1 MVRDFRF
8 VSLGVM
14 LSLVVLAGIFF
25 APASSAQTASEVQP
39 PGPQAPA
46 TTGQGAGGSA
56 GGTEVK
62 SSSQG
67 PYSGNFW
74 TRSTLTGDW
83 GGLRNGLAAKGVTF
97 DMSLTQA
104 YQGVVEGG
112 IKETWRYG
120 GRGNLTINVDTQKL
134 GLWPGGFL
142 MVEVEGNFAKS
153 VNDKTGAIMPVNSNQ
168 VYPRMA
174 FPGINDGDNL
184 NVPAV
189 MFTQFFSPYAAV
201 FFGKI
206 DITSADANAFAH
218 GKGDTQ
224 FLNLA
229 LNFIPVPLL
238 AAPYTPLGAGL
249 MILPTKDPNAA
260 IVNFMVLQTTA
271 KASTSGFEDLHSN
284 DLTFGGEA
292 RVRTDFF
299 GLTGHQLIGSMYSNK
314 TFSSLDQNLRLIIQ
328 GQIERKE
335 GTWCIYYNFDQYL
348 YEIEKGSDRGI
359 GIFGRFGVSDGNPTF
374 MHFFYS
380 LGVGGKGVIPGRP
393 LDQFGIGAYYVD
405 IRRPKLTG
413 LFGTREFFRD
423 EYGLEA
429 YYNIAIT
436 PWMKL
441 TPDIQVIRPGM
452 KTFFDTSGLI
462 LRRKNI
468 ETATVLG
475 IRLQLVF

>member
-1 MVRDFRF
+1 MVGNFRF
-8 VSLGVM
+8 VSLIM
-14 LSLVVLAGIFF
+14 LSLIVLPGKFF
-25 APASSAQTASEVQP
+25 ALPSSAQTTSQEQT
-39 PGPQAPA
+39 PGAQSP
-46 TTGQGAGGSA
+46 TSTGQSPQGSA
-56 GGTEVK
+56 SSTESK
-62 SSSQG
+62 PASQG

-83 GGLRNGLAAKGVTF
+83 GCLRNSLAAKGITF
-97 DMSLTQA
+97 DMSLTQV

-168 VYPRMA
+168 VYPMMA
-174 FPGINDGDNL
+174 SPGSNDGDNL
-184 NVPAV
+184 NVPAI
-189 MFTQFFSPYAAV
+189 MFTQFFSPYAGV

-249 MILPTKDPNAA
+249 IILPTKDPNAA
-260 IVNFMVLQTTA
+260 IVNLMVLQTTA

-413 LFGTREFFRD
+413 LFATREFFRD

-452 KTFFDTSGLI
+452 KTFTDTSGLI
-462 LRRKNI
+462 SRRKHI
-468 ETATVLG
+468 DTATVLG

>member
-1 MVRDFRF
+1 MVGHFRF
-8 VSLGVM
+8 ISLMM
-14 LSLVVLAGIFF
+14 LSLIVLPGKFF
-25 APASSAQTASEVQP
+25 ALPASAQTTSQEQT
-39 PGPQAPA
+39 PGTQAPA
-46 TTGQGAGGSA
+46 TTEQGAGESA
-56 GGTEVK
+56 GSTEVK

-83 GGLRNGLAAKGVTF
+83 GGLRNDLAAKGITF
-97 DMSLTQA
+97 DMSLTQV
-104 YQGVVEGG
+104 YQGVVNGG

-120 GRGNLTINVDTQKL
+120 DRGNLTINVDTQKL

-142 MVEVEGNFAKS
+142 MVEVEGNFAQC
-153 VNDKTGAIMPVNSNQ
+153 VNNKTGTIMPVNSNQ
-168 VYPRMA
+168 VYPMMA
-174 FPGINDGDNL
+174 SPGSNDGDNL

-189 MFTQFFSPYAAV
+189 MFAQFFSPYTAV

-249 MILPTKDPNAA
+249 IILPTKDPNAA
-260 IVNFMVLQTTA
+260 IVNFSVLQTTA
-271 KASTSGFEDLHSN
+271 KASTSGFGDLHSN
-284 DLTFGGEA
+284 DLTIAGEA

-328 GQIERKE
+328 GQIEKKE

-405 IRRPKLTG
+405 IRKPKLTG
-413 LFGTREFFRD
+413 LFVTREFFRD

-429 YYNIAIT
+429 YYNIAIM

-452 KTFFDTSGLI
+452 KKSTDTSGLI
-462 LRRKNI
+462 PRRRNI

-475 IRLQLVF
+475 VRLQLVF

>member
-1 MVRDFRF
+1 MVRNFRF
-8 VSLGVM
+8 ATLGRI
-14 LSLVVLAGIFF
+14 LSLVVLAGMFLS
-25 APASSAQTASEVQP
+25 PASSAQTTSQEQT
-39 PGPQAPA
+39 PGAQAPA
-46 TTGQGAGGSA
+46 STGQSSQGSVSS
-56 GGTEVK
+56 TESK
-62 SSSQG
+62 PASQG

-74 TRSTLTGDW
+74 TRSTLSGDW
-83 GGLRNGLAAKGVTF
+83 GGLRNGLAAKGITF

-174 FPGINDGDNL
+174 FPGVNDGDNL

-260 IVNFMVLQTTA
+260 IVNFSVLQTTA
-271 KASTSGFEDLHSN
+271 KASTSGFGDLHSN
-284 DLTFGGEA
+284 DLTFAGEA

-314 TFSSLDQNLRLIIQ
+314 TFASLDQNLRLIIQ

-335 GTWCIYYNFDQYL
+335 GTWSVYYNFDQYL

-359 GIFGRFGVSDGNPTF
+359 GIFGRFGVSDGNPNL

-393 LDQFGIGAYYVD
+393 LDQFGIGAYYIDVSQ
-405 IRRPKLTG
+405 PKFTGSVLTRTF
-413 LFGTREFFRD
+413 LRD
-423 EYGLEA
+423 EYGFEA

-441 TPDIQVIRPGM
+441 TPDIQVSRPGA
-452 KTFFDTSGLI
+452 KTFIDTSGLI
-462 LRRKNI
+462 PRRKDI
-468 ETATVLG
+468 DTATVLG

>member
-1 MVRDFRF
+1 MVGNFRF
-8 VSLGVM
+8 VSLIM
-14 LSLVVLAGIFF
+14 LSLIVLPGKFF
-25 APASSAQTASEVQP
+25 ALPSSAQTTSQEQT
-39 PGPQAPA
+39 PGAQSP
-46 TTGQGAGGSA
+46 TSTGQSPQGSA
-56 GGTEVK
+56 
-62 SSSQG
+62 SSNESKPASQG

-74 TRSTLTGDW
+74 TRSTLSGDW
-83 GGLRNGLAAKGVTF
+83 GGLRNDLAAKGITF
-97 DMSLTQA
+97 DMSLTQV

-142 MVEVEGNFAKS
+142 MVEVEGNFAQS

-174 FPGINDGDNL
+174 FPGVNDGDNL
-184 NVPAV
+184 NVPAI
-189 MFTQFFSPYAAV
+189 MFTQFFSPYTAV

-260 IVNFMVLQTTA
+260 IINLMVMQTTA
-271 KASTSGFEDLHSN
+271 KASTSGFGDLHSN
-284 DLTFGGEA
+284 DLTFAGEA

-314 TFSSLDQNLRLIIQ
+314 SFSSLNQDLRLIIQ
-328 GQIERKE
+328 GQIEKKE

-374 MHFFYS
+374 IHFFYS

-393 LDQFGIGAYYVD
+393 LDQFGIGAYYAD

-413 LFGTREFFRD
+413 PFGARKFLRD

-452 KTFFDTSGLI
+452 KTFIDTSGLI
-462 LRRKNI
+462 PLRKHI
-468 ETATVLG
+468 DTATVLG
-475 IRLQLVF
+475 VRLQLVF

>member
-1 MVRDFRF
+1 MVRTFRF
-8 VSLGVM
+8 VSLMM
-14 LSLVVLAGIFF
+14 LLLIVLPGKFF
-25 APASSAQTASEVQP
+25 ALPSSAQTTSQEQTPRAQSP
-39 PGPQAPA
+39 ANIGQAA
-46 TTGQGAGGSA
+46 GESGGS
-56 GGTEVK
+56 TEPNLP
-62 SSSQG
+62 SRG

-83 GGLRNGLAAKGVTF
+83 GGLRNNLAAKGITF
-97 DMSLTQA
+97 DMTLTQA

-142 MVEVEGNFAKS
+142 MVEVEGNFAQS

-168 VYPRMA
+168 VYPMMA
-174 FPGINDGDNL
+174 SPGSNDGDNL

-249 MILPTKDPNAA
+249 LILPTKDPNAA
-260 IVNFMVLQTTA
+260 IINLMVMQTTA

-413 LFGTREFFRD
+413 PFATREFFRD

-441 TPDIQVIRPGM
+441 TPDIQIIRPGM
-452 KTFFDTSGLI
+452 KKFIDTSGFI
-462 LRRKNI
+462 LCRKNI
-468 ETATVLG
+468 DTATVLG

>member
-1 MVRDFRF
+1 
-8 VSLGVM
+8 
-14 LSLVVLAGIFF
+14 
-25 APASSAQTASEVQP
+25 
-39 PGPQAPA
+39 
-46 TTGQGAGGSA
+46 
-56 GGTEVK
+56 
-62 SSSQG
+62 
-67 PYSGNFW
+67 
-74 TRSTLTGDW
+74 
-83 GGLRNGLAAKGVTF
+83 
-97 DMSLTQA
+97 MSLTQV
-104 YQGVVEGG
+104 YQGVVQSG

-120 GRGNLTINVDTQKL
+120 GRGNLTVNVDTQKL

-142 MVEVEGNFAKS
+142 TVEVEGNFNQS
-153 VNDKTGAIMPVNSNQ
+153 VNSQTGALIPVNSNQ
-168 VYPRMA
+168 LYPTA
-174 FPGINDGDNL
+174 AGENL
-184 NVPAV
+184 NVPQV
-189 MFTQFFSPYAAV
+189 SFTQFFSPYTAV

-260 IVNFMVLQTTA
+260 IINLMVMQTTA
-271 KASTSGFEDLHSN
+271 KASTSGFGDLDSI

-299 GLTGHQLIGSMYSNK
+299 GLTGHQLIGSTYSNK

-328 GQIERKE
+328 GQIEKKE

-359 GIFGRFGVSDGNPTF
+359 GIFGRFAVSDGNPDL

-405 IRRPKLTG
+405 IRKLKLTG
-413 LFGTREFFRD
+413 PFATREFFRD

-452 KTFFDTSGLI
+452 KTFMDTSGLI
-462 LRRKNI
+462 PRRKNI
-468 ETATVLG
+468 DTATVLG